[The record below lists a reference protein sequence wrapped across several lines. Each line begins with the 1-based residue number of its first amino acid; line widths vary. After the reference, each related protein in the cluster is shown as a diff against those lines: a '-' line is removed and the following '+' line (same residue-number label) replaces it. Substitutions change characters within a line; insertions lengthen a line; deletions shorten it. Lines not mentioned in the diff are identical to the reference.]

1 MALIFHK
8 KTAGINQTAV
18 ISQYKEIYV
27 EKDLKNLIYK
37 QKAQKNCWNSDK
49 TKLEAVISKE
59 SIRKILLPISLSN

>member
-37 QKAQKNCWNSDK
+37 QKAQKNC
-49 TKLEAVISKE
+49 
-59 SIRKILLPISLSN
+59 